1 MLAVAV
7 LDLPEPDAKP
17 THRPLFGPIP

>member
-7 LDLPEPDAKP
+7 LDLPEPDAGP
-17 THRPLFGPIP
+17 THRTLHGPIP